1 MPDDSGN
8 CAYRAGWCL
17 LDCVHHLASCVR
29 ILCVGGEA
37 VLYEEAIQA
46 EKTGE
51 LVSITGSW
59 YRILRHKK
67 LANSGHYAFVV
78 QRQTLGIPCE
88 QIEIDEQTLAYMR
101 RAKR

>member
-17 LDCVHHLASCVR
+17 LGSTIHLAGRVR
-29 ILCVGGEA
+29 VLYVGGG
-37 VLYEEAIQA
+37 VMLYEEAIQA

-51 LVSITGSW
+51 LVSMDGGW

-78 QRQTLGIPCE
+78 QQQTLGIPRKKV
-88 QIEIDEQTLAYMR
+88 EIDEQTLACMR
-101 RAKR
+101 RRKV